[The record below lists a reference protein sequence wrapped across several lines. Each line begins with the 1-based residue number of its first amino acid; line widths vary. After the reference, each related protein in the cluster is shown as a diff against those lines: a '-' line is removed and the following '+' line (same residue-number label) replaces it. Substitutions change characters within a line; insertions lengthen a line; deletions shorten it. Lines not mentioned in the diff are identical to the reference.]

1 MNFNL
6 LILPNFRMGGNVQAL
21 AGPPGGKSANYR
33 GTVRGRKIYHIYVH
47 SKTFLKQ
54 PFLFL
59 KR

>member
-33 GTVRGRKIYHIYVH
+33 GTVRGRKIYHIYMYIV
-47 SKTFLKQ
+47 K
-54 PFLFL
+54 LFSNSL
-59 KR
+59 FYF